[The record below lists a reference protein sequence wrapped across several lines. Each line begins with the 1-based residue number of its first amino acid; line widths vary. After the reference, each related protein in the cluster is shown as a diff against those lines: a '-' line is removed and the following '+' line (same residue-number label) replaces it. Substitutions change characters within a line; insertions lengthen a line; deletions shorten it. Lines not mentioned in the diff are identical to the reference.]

1 MRYFMSSLFFELLSS
16 SLTTDLF

>member
-1 MRYFMSSLFFELLSS
+1 MSSLFFELLSS